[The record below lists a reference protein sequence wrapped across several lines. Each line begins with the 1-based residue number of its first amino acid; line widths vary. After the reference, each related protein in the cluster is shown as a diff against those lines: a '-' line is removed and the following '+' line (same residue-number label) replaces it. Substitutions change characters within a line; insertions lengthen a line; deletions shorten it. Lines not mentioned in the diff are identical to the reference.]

1 MPLGVQALLPL
12 VTLLIAATGVAARP
26 RRAGNG
32 WVAVGGTGVAALTTL
47 IELLRLS
54 PGERVDVPY
63 LTTFPYADL
72 AIHIDALSLAFAT
85 MTLATAALLML
96 ARLRTPGD
104 RRDPWVS
111 WLLTSVAVLAVILA
125 QSLLLIYILL
135 QVLTLAWSG
144 TLDEAA
150 PRRRRLRLLIV
161 VADVGLLLV
170 AAGAIQSVGTS
181 AFSGV
186 PSDTFGPAALLLALI
201 PVLTRLGAL
210 AWASGA
216 RMTPVAFE
224 PAVAWAAPAAYLLT
238 RLLALTGG
246 RLPGRPLEIVIFSS
260 GLLIAT
266 AAALRTL
273 LSRPSPGPP
282 IMLLVAQSG
291 LALALGAS
299 SSPLL
304 VLASLWIWLQL
315 IPLAGL
321 CSIRLAPGSPA
332 EAAAVFSLSMLPGS
346 AAFISVWIGTVV
358 LWSGGKLLALLLT
371 GIVVAL
377 TAAAALS
384 RMQAVKGAEIDVGAG
399 WAGALLLL
407 GAFPI
412 AGLGLLALPAAQTV
426 RALPGGT
433 VLLSPLGFTVSG
445 APWPA
450 LLATLTV
457 VAAIA
462 LIFRRSR
469 ISFPPPPRIR
479 LPALAYPGLPAVPP
493 FSLRWTT
500 RALWS
505 AFVAIILFAV
515 LRP

>member
-12 VTLLIAATGVAARP
+12 MALLIAAAAAAARP
-26 RRAGNG
+26 RRSGNG
-32 WVAVGGTGVAALTTL
+32 WVAIGGTGIAALTTL

-72 AIHIDALSLAFAT
+72 AIHLDALSLSFALV
-85 MTLATAALLML
+85 TLATAALLML
-96 ARLRTPGD
+96 ARMRAPAD

-181 AFSGV
+181 GFSGV

-201 PVLTRLGAL
+201 PVLTRLLAL

-216 RMTPVAFE
+216 RMALVAFE
-224 PAVAWAAPAAYLLT
+224 PAVAWAAPAAYLLM
-238 RLLALTGG
+238 RLLALNGG
-246 RLPGRPLEIVIFSS
+246 RLPGRPLEILIFSS
-260 GLLIAT
+260 GLLIAA
-266 AAALRTL
+266 AAALSTL
-273 LSRPSPGPP
+273 FSQPYPGPP
-282 IMLLVAQSG
+282 VMLLAAQFG

-304 VLASLWIWLQL
+304 VLASLLIWLQL

-321 CSIRLAPGSPA
+321 CSVRLEPGSPA
-332 EAAAVFSLSMLPGS
+332 EAAAVVSLSMLPGS

-358 LWSGGKLLALLLT
+358 LWSGGKLLALLLI

-384 RMQAVKGAEIDVGAG
+384 RLHPLKVTGIDVREG
-399 WAGALLLL
+399 WAAALLLL

-412 AGLGLLALPAAQTV
+412 AVMAPLAIPAAQTV
-426 RALPGGT
+426 RALPGGA
-433 VLLSPLGFTVSG
+433 VLLSPLGFTVAG
-445 APWPA
+445 VFFPA
-450 LLATLTV
+450 LLASVLV
-457 VAAIA
+457 VASLA
-462 LIFRRSR
+462 LIVRRSR
-469 ISFPPPPRIR
+469 IRFPPLPRIGVPALPR
-479 LPALAYPGLPAVPP
+479 PLLPARRT
-493 FSLRWTT
+493 FSLRWAT

-505 AFVAIILFAV
+505 AFIAIMLFAV